1 MSKIIRTA
9 RIAGPVVTLGEAER
23 GLYLKK
29 GRDKEDAGI
38 DLAGLLEAR
47 VTEVCQQLETE
58 WEQRLQQEKD
68 ALQAAADQRLQ
79 ESETQWKTELEQ
91 ISRQR
96 YEEGHQTG
104 LDERE
109 AEAREAVERLDV
121 LHQAFKQERAQL
133 LHEAEGLV
141 VDLAIAVARRI
152 IGVQVEC
159 DEKLLMRVIRTA
171 LQHMG
176 EESNLEIKVHPDDL
190 QIARRFAQLWVQ
202 KVDQDAV
209 LKVRPSEH
217 VSRGGCMVEGR
228 EESVD
233 ARLEEQLQVL
243 HQALRTTLGNEEE
256 PSQEAAE
263 GPTAA
268 EEGDL

>member
-1 MSKIIRTA
+1 MSKIIRTV
-9 RIAGPVVTLGEAER
+9 RIAGPVVTLGEVER
-23 GLYLKK
+23 GLYLKEDQEK
-29 GRDKEDAGI
+29 RDEI
-38 DLAGLLEAR
+38 VDLASLLESR
-47 VTEVCQQLETE
+47 VAEVRQKLETE
-58 WEQRLQQEKD
+58 WKQRLQQEKN
-68 ALQAAADQRLQ
+68 ALQATADRQLQ
-79 ESETQWKTELEQ
+79 EAEARWKTELEQ
-91 ISRQR
+91 TSRQR
-96 YEEGHQTG
+96 YEEGRQAG

-109 AEAREAVERLDV
+109 AEAREAVERLDL
-121 LHQAFKQERAQL
+121 LHQSFKQERAQL

-152 IGVQVEC
+152 LGAQIEC

-190 QIARRFAQLWVQ
+190 QIARRFARLWVQ

-217 VSRGGCMVEGR
+217 VSRGGCMIEGR
-228 EESVD
+228 EENVD

-243 HQALRTTLGNEEE
+243 QQALLTSLRGEQEQQETALDPAPGEE
-256 PSQEAAE
+256 
-263 GPTAA
+263 
-268 EEGDL
+268 